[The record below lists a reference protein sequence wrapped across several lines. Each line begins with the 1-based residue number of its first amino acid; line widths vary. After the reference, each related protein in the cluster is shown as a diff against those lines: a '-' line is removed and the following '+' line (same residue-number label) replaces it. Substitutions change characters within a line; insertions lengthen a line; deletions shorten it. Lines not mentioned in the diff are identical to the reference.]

1 MLGSDAATADDETE
15 KSAHHHHH
23 YRVAVHLT
31 PAPTRGQSTM
41 LLLTNVADKEVL
53 VEVKGQAVQQNV
65 TVQANNYRTVTLQ
78 RPTTHSHGTVRDTSN
93 IEA

>member
-23 YRVAVHLT
+23 RVAVHLT

-53 VEVKGQAVQQNV
+53 VEVKGQAVQRNV
-65 TVQANNYRTVTLQ
+65 TVQANNYRAVTLQ
-78 RPTTHSHGTVRDTSN
+78 RPTTHSHGTVSETSN